1 MKKVKIRMLLVV
13 MTLSLS
19 IAMAQ
24 EAAVTLEFDNSTNAR
39 DIVLK
44 YIKALQEGDVT
55 TMSAQLATNA
65 MVYGLGG
72 GLDSLN
78 VAQHTDYYTNSTMNY
93 THSISQDLYLPVKV
107 ENNWNQGEWVLT
119 WGTNTLT
126 NKKTGNTITIPYHT
140 VNLLQDGKII
150 MMRYYY
156 DMLNVLE
163 TEGFAVIV
171 PAE

>member
-44 YIKALQEGDVT
+44 YIKALQEGDVS

-163 TEGFAVIV
+163 TEGFTVIA

>member
-55 TMSAQLATNA
+55 TMSAQLA
-65 MVYGLGG
+65 
-72 GLDSLN
+72 
-78 VAQHTDYYTNSTMNY
+78 TMNY